1 MLELK
6 TNEKREILLRT
17 ILAFTFVMDLVL
29 YQLIYP
35 REQNKENNGDIQQRK
50 DEMKFSLHFFLFQP
64 LSKSLHNHIP
74 RFRYL
79 FLGQQNLFSLSF
91 TATKQ
96 RHYEINRD
104 TQQKEKQKKT
114 QVERIFVQIF
124 FCYSDVF
131 SASKRRERTWLHA
144 DQNLKSHRFFNF
156 LGTKQG
162 QIVKFRALEL
172 GLTHRAQESTRFNSV
187 TYQIN

>member
-6 TNEKREILLRT
+6 PNEKREISLRT

-50 DEMKFSLHFFLFQP
+50 DEMKFSLHFFLFQS
-64 LSKSLHNHIP
+64 LSKSSHNHIP
-74 RFRYL
+74 HFRYL

-91 TATKQ
+91 TASKQ
-96 RHYEINRD
+96 RHCEINRD

-124 FCYSDVF
+124 FCYSNVF
-131 SASKRRERTWLHA
+131 SASKQRERTWLHA

-156 LGTKQG
+156 LGNQTGSNSKVQSIRVG
-162 QIVKFRALEL
+162 TYSRAP
-172 GLTHRAQESTRFNSV
+172 ESTRFNSV
-187 TYQIN
+187 A

>member
-6 TNEKREILLRT
+6 TNEKREISLRT

-35 REQNKENNGDIQQRK
+35 REQNKENNGDIQWRK
-50 DEMKFSLHFFLFQP
+50 DEMKFSLHCFLFQP
-64 LSKSLHNHIP
+64 LSKSSHNHIP
-74 RFRYL
+74 HFRYL

-124 FCYSDVF
+124 FCNSNVF
-131 SASKRRERTWLHA
+131 SASKQRERTWLHA

-156 LGTKQG
+156 LGNQRG
-162 QIVKFRALEL
+162 
-172 GLTHRAQESTRFNSV
+172 SNSKV
-187 TYQIN
+187 QSIRVGTYSPGTGVHTI